1 MFLEH
6 RTHRATQFC
15 TPAAYILKQNDQPV
29 VPPPDYVPQSEISQ
43 ESGLQSVSDPLEPD
57 TLQPFPEEV
66 LPHSMSNIDNLGTP
80 PECDTPQNSPTCVD
94 PDV

>member
-1 MFLEH
+1 M
-6 RTHRATQFC
+6 
-15 TPAAYILKQNDQPV
+15 
-29 VPPPDYVPQSEISQ
+29 
-43 ESGLQSVSDPLEPD
+43 SDPLEPD

-94 PDV
+94 PDVLESSTPIEQTLPLPQPGILGKPVLDVFGNADDTPPTIKKQTRSGKS